1 MRIIT
6 DLVDLQVATLAIR
19 EIPFPENR
27 LEQYLPVVE
36 NETVDYRLARTDRF
50 NQAANIRAFDMPAP
64 IIGRPDATVVKGGLP
79 AISAMDVITETD
91 AIRARRLAGLDNGD
105 AVANNVNAV
114 LARTT
119 QAVQNKY
126 ELLRGMALSQG
137 VIVVN
142 ENGVQ
147 QAVDFDVPAENKV
160 TRAVSWLDP
169 TANILAELMAWQQVR
184 IDSAG
189 SPAEVA
195 LTSSRVLQ
203 AMLLN
208 EGIRGLFNPRP
219 SIISPEALNQQLAA
233 FGLPRIETYD
243 RKIDTG
249 AKDGNG
255 RPVRQRVIA
264 ENRFVLLPGA
274 DNPIGETQTGL
285 TEEATLLGEQGVLA
299 EEVAPGMVAVVLV
312 NDHPVFRAGLT
323 ASIGLPVIERPDEI
337 VTATVLS

>member
-1 MRIIT
+1 MQIIT

-27 LEQYLPVVE
+27 LEQYMPVVE

-50 NQAANIRAFDMPAP
+50 NEAANIRAFDMPAP
-64 IIGRPDATVVKGGLP
+64 IIGRPEATVVKGGLP
-79 AISAMDVITETD
+79 AISAMDVLTETD
-91 AIRARRLAGLDNGD
+91 SIRARRLARLDNGD
-105 AVANNVNAV
+105 AVANQTNAV

-126 ELLRGMALSQG
+126 ELLRGLALSQG
-137 VIVVN
+137 VIVIN

-147 QAVDFDVPAENKV
+147 QAVDFDVPAANKV

-169 TANILAELMAWQQVR
+169 AANVLSELFAWHQVY

-189 SPAEVA
+189 ESAGVIM
-195 LTSSRVLQ
+195 TSNRVLQ

-208 EGIRGLFNPRP
+208 TGLRGLFNPRP
-219 SIISPEALNQQLAA
+219 EIITPVALNQQLQA
-233 FGLPRIETYD
+233 FGLPPITTYE

-249 AKDGNG
+249 TRDGQG

-264 ENRFVLLPGA
+264 ENRLIFLPAEGT
-274 DNPIGETQTGL
+274 PVGETQTGL
-285 TEEATLLGEQGVLA
+285 TEEATLLTERGVIA
-299 EEVAPGMVAVVLV
+299 EEVAAGLVAVTYV
-312 NDHPVFRAGLT
+312 NEQPVWRAGLT
-323 ASIGLPVIERPDEI
+323 ASIGLPVIQRPEALL
-337 VTATVLS
+337 TATVLA

>member
-91 AIRARRLAGLDNGD
+91 AIRARRMARLDNGD
-105 AVANNVNAV
+105 AVANNVNGI

-147 QAVDFDVPAENKV
+147 QAVDFDVPSENKV
-160 TRAVSWLDP
+160 TRAKSWLDP

-189 SPAEVA
+189 SPAAVA

-219 SIISPEALNQQLAA
+219 SIISPESLNQQLAA

-249 AKDGNG
+249 AKDARD

-264 ENRFVLLPGA
+264 EDRFVLLG
-274 DNPIGETQTGL
+274 DDPIGETQTGL
-285 TEEATLLGEQGVLA
+285 TEDATLLAEQGVLA
-299 EEVAPGMVAVVLV
+299 EEVAPGMVAVTLV

>member
-27 LEQYLPVVE
+27 LEQSLPVVE

-91 AIRARRLAGLDNGD
+91 AIRARRMARLDNGD
-105 AVANNVNAV
+105 AVANNVNGI

-147 QAVDFDVPAENKV
+147 QAVDFDVPSENKV
-160 TRAVSWLDP
+160 TRAKSWLDP

-189 SPAEVA
+189 SPAAVA

-219 SIISPEALNQQLAA
+219 SIISPESLNQQLAA

-249 AKDGNG
+249 AKDARD

-264 ENRFVLLPGA
+264 EDRFVLLG
-274 DNPIGETQTGL
+274 DDPIGETQTGL
-285 TEEATLLGEQGVLA
+285 TEDATLLAEQGVLA
-299 EEVAPGMVAVVLV
+299 EEVAPGMVAVTLV